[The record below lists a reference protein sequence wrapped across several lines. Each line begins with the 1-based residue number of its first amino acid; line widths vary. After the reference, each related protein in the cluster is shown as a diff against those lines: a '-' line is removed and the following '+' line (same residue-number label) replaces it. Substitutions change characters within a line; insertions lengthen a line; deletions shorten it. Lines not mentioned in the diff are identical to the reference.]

1 MPAPPV
7 ILALAGGSFTFLGV
21 VIVLFFAV
29 VYGFFTISGSAINAH
44 PSNGLDGAPG
54 SAGPSDAAGMGR
66 STGTTSAGHG
76 VGDTFSSRGTAT
88 SRATKRR
95 SQPRDAV

>member
-1 MPAPPV
+1 LTAPPV

-29 VYGFFTISGSAINAH
+29 VYGFFTFSGSAINAH

-54 SAGPSDAAGMGR
+54 AAGPSDAAGMGR
-66 STGTTSAGHG
+66 STGNTSDGHG
-76 VGDTFSSRGTAT
+76 IGDTFSSRGTAT
-88 SRATKRR
+88 SRSSKQR
-95 SQPRDAV
+95 